1 MAQELGISLENEKA
15 NNEFASYISDRLKS
29 SKEVVKLR
37 LPMDGSTI
45 QALLDIKNGKQKA
58 RSEPLKPEMI
68 ANMDYFDKFCKTPKL
83 DDNIEEGIT
92 QINNTRGTSKV
103 VNSTVHRGKFK
114 FKNKDDVPRNAELKK
129 IDLSARLLLREI
141 SYGSLITSYLD
152 KVVSDENKT
161 EALQALVELFNSMAD
176 TTSRIIVGAV
186 GARRNLY
193 LKDLSFVNHAT
204 EAKLLTMS
212 TVGPNIFLGRYFDM
226 LHTSAENIRDARET
240 QHLRS
245 QISSNSSET
254 YSKKRSRE
262 QSPKSL
268 KPSSKHHK
276 SDKSEDARP
285 WKHSNFKKPS
295 VMVSTASKSVDR
307 HTKKVTNSSSYVD
320 TNERSGSSSK
330 SRKPKSGNLENFKHK
345 SPSKK
350 FSKKAR
356 EYISKSRRLST
367 QRLYHSRL
375 SIYHSWCDQQNVLP
389 DSATVEQMAD
399 FFIYLHEKR
408 KLKAVTISGYR
419 SAIAT
424 LHKGW
429 NGSSVSLNKDLTNL
443 IKGIF
448 NSNPNIRSLLPNWD
462 LPSVL
467 LALCDFPFEPIYTCE
482 LKFLTWK
489 TVFLLAVATASRV
502 SELHALSVNSDSL
515 ELLPNL
521 KLLAKSQ
528 RLGKVWNPLFIPQF
542 DRFATDE
549 RDLLLCPCRSLKEYF
564 KRTKSI
570 RGQIENL
577 FLTYQKG
584 FCKAAAKTTLSRW
597 IVSLIRYVYDK
608 LPDLNLG
615 EVRAHDT
622 RRLATSWALFNG
634 ASVQSILQAAHW
646 ATETTFTSFYLKD
659 VGVEDSFA
667 KASLLGEVSA
677 HNTRRLATSWALFYG
692 ASVQSIL
699 QIAYWTTKT
708 TFTSFYLK
716 DVGLEDRF
724 AKASVLK
731 TTNWAGE
738 RKKQTCS
745 EDKH

>member
-1 MAQELGISLENEKA
+1 MQGHGN
-15 NNEFASYISDRLKS
+15 R
-29 SKEVVKLR
+29 
-37 LPMDGSTI
+37 
-45 QALLDIKNGKQKA
+45 KN
-58 RSEPLKPEMI
+58 
-68 ANMDYFDKFCKTPKL
+68 F
-83 DDNIEEGIT
+83 
-92 QINNTRGTSKV
+92 
-103 VNSTVHRGKFK
+103 
-114 FKNKDDVPRNAELKK
+114 
-129 IDLSARLLLREI
+129 
-141 SYGSLITSYLD
+141 
-152 KVVSDENKT
+152 
-161 EALQALVELFNSMAD
+161 
-176 TTSRIIVGAV
+176 
-186 GARRNLY
+186 
-193 LKDLSFVNHAT
+193 
-204 EAKLLTMS
+204 
-212 TVGPNIFLGRYFDM
+212 
-226 LHTSAENIRDARET
+226 
-240 QHLRS
+240 
-245 QISSNSSET
+245 
-254 YSKKRSRE
+254 
-262 QSPKSL
+262 
-268 KPSSKHHK
+268 
-276 SDKSEDARP
+276 
-285 WKHSNFKKPS
+285 SNFKKPS
-295 VMVSTASKSVDR
+295 
-307 HTKKVTNSSSYVD
+307 
-320 TNERSGSSSK
+320 GSS
-330 SRKPKSGNLENFKHK
+330 L
-345 SPSKK
+345 KK
-350 FSKKAR
+350 
-356 EYISKSRRLST
+356 
-367 QRLYHSRL
+367 L

-408 KLKAVTISGYR
+408 NLKAVTISGYR

-482 LKFLTWK
+482 LKILTWK

-502 SELHALSVNSDSL
+502 SELHALSVISDSL
-515 ELLPNL
+515 RFEKRGVRLLPNL
-521 KLLAKSQ
+521 KFLAKSQ
-528 RLGKVWNPLFIPQF
+528 RLGKVWNPLFIPKF
-542 DRFATDE
+542 DRYATDE
-549 RDLLLCPCRSLKEYF
+549 RDLLLCPCRSLKEYV

-622 RRLATSWALFNG
+622 SRLATSWALFNG

-646 ATETTFTSFYLKD
+646 LTETTFTSFYLKD

-667 KASLLGEVSA
+667 KASVSA
-677 HNTRRLATSWALFYG
+677 HNTRRLATSWALFYS

-699 QIAYWTTKT
+699 QVAYWTTET

-724 AKASVLK
+724 AKASKPYFLYKCKSESKHICLYIYTLSHLGFDKSTVSRAIQSVTDSLV
-731 TTNWAGE
+731 
-738 RKKQTCS
+738 RKAAQFIRWPSHDEKQS
-745 EDKH
+745 IKHGLYRLGGFPNTIGCIDGTHIRIIAPATADEVSYVNRKNFHSVNVQAVCDHQ

>member
-1 MAQELGISLENEKA
+1 
-15 NNEFASYISDRLKS
+15 
-29 SKEVVKLR
+29 
-37 LPMDGSTI
+37 
-45 QALLDIKNGKQKA
+45 
-58 RSEPLKPEMI
+58 
-68 ANMDYFDKFCKTPKL
+68 
-83 DDNIEEGIT
+83 
-92 QINNTRGTSKV
+92 
-103 VNSTVHRGKFK
+103 
-114 FKNKDDVPRNAELKK
+114 
-129 IDLSARLLLREI
+129 
-141 SYGSLITSYLD
+141 
-152 KVVSDENKT
+152 
-161 EALQALVELFNSMAD
+161 
-176 TTSRIIVGAV
+176 
-186 GARRNLY
+186 
-193 LKDLSFVNHAT
+193 
-204 EAKLLTMS
+204 MS

-262 QSPKSL
+262 QSPK
-268 KPSSKHHK
+268 
-276 SDKSEDARP
+276 
-285 WKHSNFKKPS
+285 
-295 VMVSTASKSVDR
+295 
-307 HTKKVTNSSSYVD
+307 
-320 TNERSGSSSK
+320 GSSSK

-367 QRLYHSRL
+367 QQLYHSRL

-419 SAIAT
+419 SSIAT
-424 LHKGW
+424 LHKG
-429 NGSSVSLNKDLTNL
+429 
-443 IKGIF
+443 
-448 NSNPNIRSLLPNWD
+448 
-462 LPSVL
+462 
-467 LALCDFPFEPIYTCE
+467 
-482 LKFLTWK
+482 
-489 TVFLLAVATASRV
+489 
-502 SELHALSVNSDSL
+502 
-515 ELLPNL
+515 
-521 KLLAKSQ
+521 
-528 RLGKVWNPLFIPQF
+528 LGKVWNPLFIPQF

-549 RDLLLCPCRSLKEYF
+549 RDLLLCPCRSLKEYV

-634 ASVQSILQAAHW
+634 ASVQSILQASHW
-646 ATETTFTSFYLKD
+646 ATETIFTSFYLKD

-667 KASLLGEVSA
+667 KASVSA

-699 QIAYWTTKT
+699 QVAYWATET